1 MTVVTRV
8 FVTPLPGKTAITQ
21 ERVLQHVAN
30 VRRLGAHGRVAKILF
45 GDLCGSFML
54 LGAREDM
61 ADVLRVSAALAQDPA
76 TIKLRQENETNPSA
90 TLVGPDVMRL
100 AYGQL
105 PATPLPAYLSRSYK
119 VTRSNLANA
128 LALLPDIAS
137 VMGDN
142 ITVHAVVPMV
152 SADMMAFNVVYR
164 AATLEIIGATM
175 DTTGQ
180 SEAFRQIV
188 LKAAEFGTLVSSHI
202 AINL

>member
-1 MTVVTRV
+1 MTVLTR
-8 FVTPLPGKTAITQ
+8 FISTPLPGKTALTQ

-30 VRRLGAHGRVAKILF
+30 LRRLGAHGSVSKILF
-45 GDLCGSFML
+45 GDLCDSFMV

-76 TIKLRQENETNPSA
+76 AIKLRQEIETNPGA
-90 TLVGPDVMRL
+90 TRIGPDVMRL

-105 PATPLPAYLSRSYK
+105 PATPLPAYLGRSYK

-128 LALLPDIAS
+128 LSLLPDIAG

-142 ITVHAVVPMV
+142 ITVHAAVPMV
-152 SADMMAFNVVYR
+152 SADMMQFNVNYR
-164 AATLEIIGATM
+164 AATLEIIGTMM

-188 LKAAEFGTLVSSHI
+188 LKAAEFGTLVSSRI
-202 AINL
+202 GINL

>member
-45 GDLCGSFML
+45 GDLCGSFMV

-128 LALLPDIAS
+128 LALLPDIAG

-142 ITVHAVVPMV
+142 ITVHAAVPMV
-152 SADMMAFNVVYR
+152 SADMMQFNVNYR